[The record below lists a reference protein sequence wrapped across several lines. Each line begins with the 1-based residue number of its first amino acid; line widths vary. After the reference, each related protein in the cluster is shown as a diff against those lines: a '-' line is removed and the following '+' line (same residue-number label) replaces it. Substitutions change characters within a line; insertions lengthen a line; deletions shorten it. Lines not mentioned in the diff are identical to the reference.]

1 MRFFLF
7 IYYAELN
14 LKIERFFIGAK
25 LVSFKLL
32 GDETRILFLMDN
44 EMIESGE
51 LIQQGY
57 NIEVMSACKMRIYGR
72 GKNALV
78 SC

>member
-1 MRFFLF
+1 M
-7 IYYAELN
+7 
-14 LKIERFFIGAK
+14 
-25 LVSFKLL
+25 SFKLL